1 MARVATAAT
10 ETGAPRV
17 LRGFPDMVDREKCSA
32 SEMARCHHAAMTA
45 RRIFLAALPSVF
57 ALLIFG
63 FGFAAGR
70 YQVGRSL
77 RRQIMDYARS
87 ETLGHMVPK
96 EERASYALAYEK
108 PASAA
113 LEMDNF
119 SYAVPS
125 VLTPFVG
132 SGPEPGQHDNAFINS
147 MQFRSTKEVAMPKP
161 PGIYRIFVTGGS
173 TAYGSGAPSQDKIIG
188 QCLEDLLNA
197 EITPT
202 THVRYEVFTLANPA
216 WTSTHERIIIEN
228 RLSELA
234 PDMVVSFSGSNDI
247 HWAGAGRDVFWF
259 RTYSDQ
265 HFWDLLNAARKTA
278 GFHPMT
284 DVVAGSSPVD
294 PATVATRLEKNVR
307 LSAVALA
314 LRGARYVFVLQP
326 TLAVTSKPLSAREQ
340 KLRAGLLPPALEN
353 FTKSYQEMRSRL
365 SSIHGDQFLYLDQ
378 SDAFAGLSASDEI
391 FLDSYHFG
399 DRGNAIVAK
408 RIADGIRSSLIQ
420 RAP

>member
-1 MARVATAAT
+1 MDV
-10 ETGAPRV
+10 
-17 LRGFPDMVDREKCSA
+17 KN
-32 SEMARCHHAAMTA
+32 A
-45 RRIFLAALPSVF
+45 RRARWGDAIMSGMTVRRILLASLPSVF
-57 ALLIFG
+57 ALVIFG

-70 YQVGRSL
+70 YQVARSL
-77 RRQIMDYARS
+77 RRPIVDFAKS
-87 ETLGHMVPK
+87 DTLGHLVAK
-96 EERASYALAYEK
+96 DEKASYASAYED
-108 PASAA
+108 PAAA
-113 LEMDNF
+113 AREMDRF

-161 PGIYRIFVTGGS
+161 QGVYRIFVTGGS

-188 QCLEDLLNA
+188 QYLENLLNA
-197 EITPT
+197 EVTPANL
-202 THVRYEVFTLANPA
+202 RYEVFTLASPA

-234 PDMVVSFSGSNDI
+234 PDLVISFSGSNDV

-265 HFWDLLNAARKTA
+265 HFWDLGNAARKIA

-284 DVVAGSSPVD
+284 DVVPAPAPVD
-294 PATVATRLEKNVR
+294 PAAVAARLEKNVR
-307 LSAVALA
+307 LSATALA
-314 LRGARYVFVLQP
+314 LKGSRYVFVLQP
-326 TLAVTSKPLSAREQ
+326 AIAITSKPLSAREE
-340 KLRAGLLPPALEN
+340 KLRARLLPPALEN
-353 FTKSYQEMRSRL
+353 FTKSYQEMKSSL
-365 SSIHGDQFLYLDQ
+365 SSIQADRFFYLDQ
-378 SDAFAGLSASDEI
+378 SDAFAGLTASDEI

-408 RIADGIRSSLIQ
+408 KIADGIRSTLTQ